1 MNRSVALKIQ
11 LELFWWIFTA
21 LAVVF
26 ILFPIWRVFDHYPFL
41 VPNLLFI
48 IGFITYT
55 RYTFL
60 LKHTWLAKLKYVK
73 GGLVFISVP
82 VIFLTIEA
90 LHGLQVFIDEQGP
103 EALFVSEYLRE
114 PLSPAR
120 QRSMLIYI
128 RREFFITGIG
138 LVVAAAAFPL
148 RMLISIWRQIN
159 TDKV

>member
-1 MNRSVALKIQ
+1 MNRSVKLKAQ
-11 LELFWWIFTA
+11 LEIVWWIFTA
-21 LAVVF
+21 FAVAL
-26 ILFPIWRVFDHYPFL
+26 ILFPIWRVFDHYPFMR
-41 VPNLLFI
+41 PNLLFI

-60 LKHTWLAKLKYVK
+60 LKHTWLANFKYLK
-73 GGLVFISVP
+73 GALVFVSIP

-90 LHGLQVFIDEQGP
+90 IHGLQVFLDEQGQ
-103 EALFVSEYLRE
+103 EALFTNEFLRE
-114 PLSPAR
+114 PLSPTR

-138 LVVAAAAFPL
+138 LVIAAAAFPL

-159 TDKV
+159 SNRV